1 MSPLLELLPRPLDPL
16 RSFKFKT
23 AVLVGVALLIA
34 TCLLWITA
42 EWKLRYALTLALFVS
57 FGVTWFLA
65 HGMTSPLR
73 DMTAAARS
81 MAQGDYSRRIRSTSR
96 DEVGQLA
103 TAFNHMAAE
112 LQSAEKYRREL
123 VGNVSHELRTPI
135 TALQAVLENI
145 VDGVAEPDPST
156 LKTAL
161 AQTERLGRLVD
172 DLLDLSK
179 LENGSVPV
187 QREPFGVREFVDGAV
202 AEAKTTG
209 RQVRYHVTVEPFD
222 LQAVAD
228 TARLHQVVANLLDN
242 ASRHSPPGGQVS
254 VFARTENEALL
265 LEVADTGP
273 GIAPH
278 ERSRV
283 FERFTHGG
291 SRDGGTGL
299 GLAIAQWAVDL
310 HGGRIEIVDAP
321 GCRVRVT
328 LPQFESEEGNS

>member
-1 MSPLLELLPRPLDPL
+1 MSQLLELLPRPLDPL

-57 FGVTWFLA
+57 FGATWFLA

-112 LQSAEKYRREL
+112 LQSAERYRREL

-145 VDGVAEPDPST
+145 VDGVAEPDPQT

-187 QREPFGVREFVDGAV
+187 QRESFAVREFVDDAV
-202 AEAKTTG
+202 TEAKTTG

-222 LQAVAD
+222 LAAVAD

-242 ASRHSPPGGQVS
+242 ASRHSPPGDRCRCSRAPRTTRCCWRSPTPDRVS
-254 VFARTENEALL
+254 PRMKDRECSSDSPT
-265 LEVADTGP
+265 
-273 GIAPH
+273 GIARWRHRLGAGHRAMGRRSAWRPH
-278 ERSRV
+278 RNRGRARLPGAS
-283 FERFTHGG
+283 H
-291 SRDGGTGL
+291 
-299 GLAIAQWAVDL
+299 LAAV
-310 HGGRIEIVDAP
+310 R
-321 GCRVRVT
+321 
-328 LPQFESEEGNS
+328 